1 MRRAYPSGMAGRAR
15 KVCKPKAPSAKDE
28 EAAFIRSLEKH
39 GQAVEGKGPL
49 PPGATHRLTVRK
61 NGEKRVKRKRFSA
74 V

>member
-1 MRRAYPSGMAGRAR
+1 MAGRAR
-15 KVCKPKAPSAKDE
+15 KVCKTETPSAKDE
-28 EAAFIRSLEKH
+28 EATFIRSLEKH

-49 PPGATHRLTVRK
+49 PPGATHRLTRK

>member
-1 MRRAYPSGMAGRAR
+1 MTMPSRVR
-15 KVCKPKAPSAKDE
+15 KICKLEPPAPEQDE

>member
-1 MRRAYPSGMAGRAR
+1 MASRTR
-15 KVCKPKAPSAKDE
+15 KVCKTETPSAKDE
-28 EAAFIRSLEKH
+28 EATFIRSLEKH

-49 PPGATHRLTVRK
+49 PPGATHRITVRK